1 VEVVRAN
8 GIQIAY
14 ERVGDMTRPGCSPA
28 SLRPS
33 ATLLE
38 EMTIAARPASLERQL
53 SMMAEAD
60 ERDLLPRIAVPTRCR
75 LKRGGRRG
83 LLRSNEAVA

>member
-1 VEVVRAN
+1 
-8 GIQIAY
+8 
-14 ERVGDMTRPGCSPA
+14 
-28 SLRPS
+28 
-33 ATLLE
+33 
-38 EMTIAARPASLERQL
+38 MTIAARPASLERQL

-83 LLRSNEAVA
+83 LLRSMQSSS